1 MKIEHLIADNTVFH
15 CDTPEKAMEFI
26 KKAHEL
32 GYHWLGSCD
41 NETNFDLNGNESC
54 YKLCNNCGKSTIFV
68 DCKEYFDACEKEII
82 EYKFDREEKKD
93 KLTPLEY
100 LMQYWG
106 IEEGEKFNII
116 NEGSKLPDSPYYF
129 KNGCLYDKLDKLHRS
144 IYYGFLNGSYKV
156 QKTPWKPKDRELVWS
171 IDCHGDT
178 YSTNF
183 FETYKNDLAM
193 LKCGWYFKTKAEA
206 EANRERVLKEYSEVL
221 GDE

>member
-1 MKIEHLIADNTVFH
+1 MEIEHLIADDTVFH
-15 CDTPEKAMEFI
+15 CDTPEKAIEFI
-26 KKAHEL
+26 KKAHKL

-41 NETNFDLNGNESC
+41 YETNFDLNGNESC
-54 YKLCNNCGKSTIFV
+54 YKLCNNCGKNTIFV

-171 IDCHGDT
+171 IDCDGDT